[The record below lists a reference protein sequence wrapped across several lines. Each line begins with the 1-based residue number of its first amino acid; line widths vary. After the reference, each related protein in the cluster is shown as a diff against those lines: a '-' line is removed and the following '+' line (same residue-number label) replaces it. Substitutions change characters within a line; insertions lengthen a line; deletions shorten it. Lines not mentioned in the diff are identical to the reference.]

1 MERSREEQIMIEMML
16 GMVYDKAREIYS
28 DALIDHGM
36 NTTHYGTLED
46 HDGYASVTGT

>member
-1 MERSREEQIMIEMML
+1 MERSSEEQIMIEMML

-36 NTTHYGTLED
+36 NTMHYGTLD
-46 HDGYASVTGT
+46 NHDGYASVTGT